1 LADWLELEVTDP
13 NSRFHRLRIATPG
26 TGAHGL
32 RSVLTS
38 LRDQNRRNVLIVPA
52 EFYAGEAAM
61 RELEKQVRELE
72 DHMTIHWLPGLGGQE
87 TGLSS
92 TP

>member
-1 LADWLELEVTDP
+1 
-13 NSRFHRLRIATPG
+13 
-26 TGAHGL
+26 
-32 RSVLTS
+32 VLTT

-52 EFYAGEAAM
+52 AFYVGEAAM
-61 RELEKQVRELE
+61 RELEKQVRELD

-87 TGLSS
+87 PGLSS